1 MARLGAALAALV
13 LLAAAGCSEA
23 DLLTAPTS
31 SARLDGTWHLA
42 SLQTSAVS
50 HTEPASERRFTLT
63 FADDRLLVKADCNT
77 CAAST
82 TLDGD
87 VLTVSLLACTKAI
100 CTTTPLDTVF
110 TTSLE
115 TSHTVRLDASRLQLA
130 STRGE
135 LRFER

>member
-1 MARLGAALAALV
+1 MTRFGAVLTAVLV
-13 LLAAAGCSEA
+13 VAAAGCSEG

-31 SARLDGTWHLA
+31 AARLDGTWHLA
-42 SLQTSAVS
+42 SLQTGSVS
-50 HTEPASERRFTLT
+50 HTEPSSERRFTIT
-63 FADDRLLVKADCNT
+63 FADDRMLVKADCNT

-87 VLTVSLLACTKAI
+87 VLTVSLLACTKAV
-100 CTTTPLDTVF
+100 CTTAPLDTVF
-110 TTSLE
+110 TTTLE
-115 TSHTVRLDASRLQLA
+115 TSHTVRLDASRLQLT